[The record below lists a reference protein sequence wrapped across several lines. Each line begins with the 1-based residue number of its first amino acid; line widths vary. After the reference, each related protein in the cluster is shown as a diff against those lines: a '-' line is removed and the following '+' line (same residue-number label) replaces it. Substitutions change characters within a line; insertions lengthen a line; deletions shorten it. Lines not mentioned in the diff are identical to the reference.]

1 MTRSCFFCSTI
12 GFVLSRSCAWR
23 MIMFHDP
30 FCSFHHPRRVSP
42 HICLITAVRTSRT
55 RRSQQQFPRRD
66 VAVAL
71 LAASQGAK
79 RSVWQEAGT
88 RKRVVQRMQRASGIP
103 CMHLLFFSN
112 THLSLL
118 SPLVRR
124 FSTRPARLTFI
135 FTAGSPVI
143 LYFTRA
149 LPLSC
154 IALQIDS
161 TATPSIQFVFDSIQ
175 HSITFA
181 SSSP

>member
-1 MTRSCFFCSTI
+1 MARSCFFCSTI
-12 GFVLSRSCAWR
+12 KFVLSRSCVWR
-23 MIMFHDP
+23 MIVFHNT

-42 HICLITAVRTSRT
+42 HICLNTTVRNSRT
-55 RRSQQQFPRRD
+55 RLSQQQLRRRD

-71 LAASQGAK
+71 LGQGAS
-79 RSVWQEAGT
+79 SVFTAGT

-112 THLSLL
+112 TLLSLL

-143 LYFTRA
+143 LYFTCA
-149 LPLSC
+149 LPLGR
-154 IALQIDS
+154 IALQTDFDCKPEHQIR
-161 TATPSIQFVFDSIQ
+161 IQ
-175 HSITFA
+175 
-181 SSSP
+181 